1 MAHRTHTLKS
11 WLGRVAGV
19 LGLAAMLVLCG
30 CMRSSSAHA
39 YGPAPEFVGIEGWL
53 NSPPLSIE
61 SLRGKVV
68 LVEFWTHRCINCL
81 HVLPHTVQWHERYK
95 DRGLV
100 VIGIHT
106 PETEEEGEVPGLQ
119 ATMREMGVRFPVAL
133 DNGYATWNAYGN
145 QYWPA
150 YYLVNR
156 EGEVVRRHVG
166 EGDYAATEAAIVE
179 LLGE

>member
-1 MAHRTHTLKS
+1 MNKIASLSTL
-11 WLGRVAGV
+11 
-19 LGLAAMLVLCG
+19 LAACLFAASCSPSVQADPVSPTA
-30 CMRSSSAHA
+30 SSPA
-39 YGPAPEFVGIEGWL
+39 PVAPEFRGIDHWL
-53 NSPPLSIE
+53 NGPPQTLAA
-61 SLRGKVV
+61 LRGKVV

-100 VIGIHT
+100 VVGIHT

-119 ATMREMGVRFPVAL
+119 ATMRELGVSFPVAL

-156 EGEVVRRHVG
+156 EGEVVRKHVG
-166 EGDYAATEAAIVE
+166 EGDYGATEAAIVE
-179 LLGE
+179 LLGQ